1 MSKAVSVMAVQFS
14 LGLVVDGVAGAKT
27 KQAVKDFQAQH
38 GLVADGIIGAK
49 TLVEIDKLIAEKEK
63 KPLDE
68 SVFFHHI
75 RIALLKSLNQSQVDG
90 LKAKLAVIAD
100 LPVTYQAYILATA
113 YHETAHT
120 MQPIAEYGKGSSRAY
135 GKWVRGEKGD
145 MLGYRNGRKHTY
157 RKADYP
163 HLYYGRGDVQ
173 LTWLDNY
180 LYAGKAL
187 GIPLAENPDLALNPE
202 ISAKIMR
209 VGMMQGWFTTRK
221 LSDFMTRTSADFAKA
236 RLIINGVDK
245 KDLIARY
252 AEIFAAA
259 LWESK
264 Q

>member
-1 MSKAVSVMAVQFS
+1 MSKKVSIMATQFA
-14 LGLVVDGVAGAKT
+14 LGLIVDGVAGGKT
-27 KQAVKDFQAQH
+27 KQAVKDFQAKS

-49 TLVEIDKLIAEKEK
+49 TLAEIEKLISEKEK
-63 KPLDE
+63 KPVDE
-68 SVFFHHI
+68 SAFFRHI
-75 RIALLKSLNQSQVDG
+75 RLALFKTLKQSQVDG
-90 LKAKLAVIAD
+90 MKAKLSVISD

-120 MQPIAEYGKGSSRAY
+120 MQPIPEYGKGSSRAY
-135 GKWVRGEKGD
+135 GKWVKDSTGNIV
-145 MLGYRNGRKHTY
+145 GYRNGRKHTY
-157 RKADYP
+157 RKSDYP

-202 ISAKIMR
+202 VSAKIMR

-259 LWESK
+259 LWAAK